1 MTEAAHSRGSA
12 RNGGGLSRVGRL
24 HVLIA
29 DHDGLAR
36 SMMREALHEIDEV
49 GMVTTA
55 GDGRET
61 LELARYYRPGVLVV
75 ETALPPAGA
84 VELIGSV
91 LASTPETRVVTVS
104 VNDDEA
110 ALAALRAGAVGHID
124 KGVAPVELA
133 ELVVRAADGEAVV
146 PRRLITRLLEL
157 LREVPD
163 AGWRPLR
170 SRLTTREWE
179 IVELID
185 EDASTQD
192 IAERLVLS
200 PTTVYSHVKSVMR
213 KLGVHSRRD
222 AVAAAERLRREEAV
236 VRKDPGGIAASSP
249 GFPSQAGRADNKR
262 HTRGRGD
269 V

>member
-1 MTEAAHSRGSA
+1 MSKAAHPRGSA
-12 RNGGGLSRVGRL
+12 RNGASFSNVGRL
-24 HVLIA
+24 HVLVA

-36 SMMREALHEIDEV
+36 SMMREALHEIDKV

-61 LELARYYRPGVLVV
+61 FDLARYYRPGVLVV
-75 ETALPPAGA
+75 ETALPPTGG
-84 VELIGSV
+84 VELIGRV
-91 LASTPETRVVTVS
+91 LDSTPETRVVTVS
-104 VNDDEA
+104 VNDDDA

-124 KGVAPVELA
+124 KGVAPEELA

-146 PRRLITRLLEL
+146 PQRLITRLLEL
-157 LREVPD
+157 VREVPD

-185 EDASTQD
+185 EAASTQD

-222 AVAAAERLRREEAV
+222 AVAAAERLRQEEALG
-236 VRKDPGGIAASSP
+236 RKAPRRVAARSP
-249 GFPSQAGRADNKR
+249 RMSFSNGKAETQEAHAG
-262 HTRGRGD
+262 
-269 V
+269 